1 MSVMN
6 HEQTAANLNKLTT
19 VNEMVEGSSHKLSQ
33 ESKGSLFNLESPGT
47 LVNASQRISKKK
59 H

>member
-1 MSVMN
+1 MN

-47 LVNASQRISKKK
+47 LVNASHRISKKK

>member
-19 VNEMVEGSSHKLSQ
+19 VNEVEGSSNKLSQ
-33 ESKGSLFNLESPGT
+33 ESKGSLFNL
-47 LVNASQRISKKK
+47 
-59 H
+59 